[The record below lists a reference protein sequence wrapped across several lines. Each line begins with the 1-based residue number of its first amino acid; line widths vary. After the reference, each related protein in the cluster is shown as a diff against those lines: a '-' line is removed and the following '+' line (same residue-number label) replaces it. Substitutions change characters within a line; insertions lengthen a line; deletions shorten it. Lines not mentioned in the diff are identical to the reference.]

1 VHSGEDAGDLPAF
14 LTEVVEDELN
24 VGALEFVSDADQL
37 VDYRVLPN
45 NQLLGPKF
53 GSQFPAVRA
62 ALGELDGSEINQ
74 KVAAGEP
81 VEINLGGEQVE
92 LIADEVLVEVHPA
105 ADLAV
110 TTEKGITVAI
120 DTVITRE
127 LRLEGLARE
136 FVRRVQ
142 DLRKQADFN
151 ISDRIEVFYQASE
164 ELADAVRTHQE
175 YIMNEVLAVSMED
188 RASPESAFSTGETI
202 SLEGEELQL
211 GVKQVG

>member
-1 VHSGEDAGDLPAF
+1 
-14 LTEVVEDELN
+14 
-24 VGALEFVSDADQL
+24 
-37 VDYRVLPN
+37 
-45 NQLLGPKF
+45 
-53 GSQFPAVRA
+53 
-62 ALGELDGSEINQ
+62 
-74 KVAAGEP
+74 